1 MMWQILH
8 FYDGGVVAENLFF
21 PPRLL
26 PLVNLENKER
36 QLLKSGATGSVQAP
50 QQLNKFSDF
59 YASPRHTV
67 SVQAGGKS
75 KKNSLDFLQ

>member
-1 MMWQILH
+1 MMEESWQKTSVIS
-8 FYDGGVVAENLFF
+8 FAPFF

-26 PLVNLENKER
+26 LLVNLENKER

-59 YASPRHTV
+59 
-67 SVQAGGKS
+67 
-75 KKNSLDFLQ
+75 

>member
-1 MMWQILH
+1 MMEESWQKTSVIS
-8 FYDGGVVAENLFF
+8 FAPFF
-21 PPRLL
+21 PPCLL
-26 PLVNLENKER
+26 LLVNLENKER